1 MRFMTSA
8 AVAALL
14 LVSSLDVSTGAARRA
29 NFSRLVDRTAA
40 AHPNALWH
48 IVHDLCIPDMKTR
61 GGPAPC
67 SVVNLSGGYA
77 VLKDIQG
84 ATQYLLLPTA
94 HITGIE
100 SPALLD
106 PASPNYWQAAWSARS
121 LFEQKIGRPA
131 PREDVG
137 LAVNSLYG
145 RTQNQLHIHIDCVR
159 ADVRQTIADHGE
171 AITDRW
177 SYLRI
182 GPSDAAY
189 HVRWIA
195 GADLGARD
203 PFKLLAREDALART
217 DMGRETLVL
226 IGARRRDGA
235 PGFVL
240 LSHRADLARGD
251 QAAGEELLD
260 HRCAVLAAP
269 PASAP
274 SSAPA
279 S

>member
-1 MRFMTSA
+1 MKFMTSA

-14 LVSSLDVSTGAARRA
+14 LVTSLNVPTGAAHRA
-29 NFSRLVDRTAA
+29 SLSRLVERSAA
-40 AHPNALWH
+40 GHPNALWH
-48 IVHDLCIPDMKTR
+48 IVHDLCVADMKAR

-67 SVVNLSGGYA
+67 SMVSLSGGYA

-100 SPALLD
+100 SPALLE
-106 PASPNYWQAAWSARS
+106 PASPNYWQASWSARS
-121 LFEQKIGRPA
+121 LFEQKVGRPV

-159 ADVRQTIADHGE
+159 AEVRQTIADQGE
-171 AITDRW
+171 ALTDHW

-182 GPSDAAY
+182 GPSGAAY
-189 HVRWIA
+189 HARWIA

-203 PFKLLAREDALART
+203 PFKLLAHEDALARS
-217 DMGRETLVL
+217 DMGSETLALV
-226 IGARRRDGA
+226 GARRRDGA

-240 LSHRADLARGD
+240 LSHHADPARGD
-251 QAAGEELLD
+251 VAAGEELLD

-269 PASAP
+269 AAPPAS
-274 SSAPA
+274 
-279 S
+279 